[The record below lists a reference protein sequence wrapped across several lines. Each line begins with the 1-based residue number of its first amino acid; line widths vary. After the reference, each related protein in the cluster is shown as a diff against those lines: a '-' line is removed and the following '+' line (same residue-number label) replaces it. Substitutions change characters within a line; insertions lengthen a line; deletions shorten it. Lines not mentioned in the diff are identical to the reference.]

1 MLKINKKRII
11 KLSLSAIALVLVIA
25 MFLALSQCSTEMKQL
40 PVFKQLSSYP
50 ELEDETV
57 AENDDLAILWD
68 DNDKVVSVCR
78 ITLNFK
84 RDLGL

>member
-25 MFLALSQCSTEMKQL
+25 MFLALSRCSTEMKQL

-50 ELEDETV
+50 ELEDETL

-68 DNDKVVSVCR
+68 DNDKVVYLLD
-78 ITLNFK
+78 T
-84 RDLGL
+84 